1 MKVKEA
7 YKVWSGFTKTL
18 RTVVLKY
25 TEEDLVIKTVYF
37 GKFYISRLQGQGDES
52 RRQILYQPPSSLA
65 SAVKNVAADSATIP
79 YG

>member
-37 GKFYISRLQGQGDES
+37 GKFYISRLQGQGDEN

-65 SAVKNVAADSATIP
+65 SAVKTVAADSATIP